1 MGRRLRRI
9 ARPLDRIVLAA
20 VMSVV
25 VFILE
30 RLLARGT
37 RKEATPTSR

>member
-1 MGRRLRRI
+1 MGRTLRRI

-30 RLLARGT
+30 RVLLRGT
-37 RKEATPTSR
+37 RKNSPPAS